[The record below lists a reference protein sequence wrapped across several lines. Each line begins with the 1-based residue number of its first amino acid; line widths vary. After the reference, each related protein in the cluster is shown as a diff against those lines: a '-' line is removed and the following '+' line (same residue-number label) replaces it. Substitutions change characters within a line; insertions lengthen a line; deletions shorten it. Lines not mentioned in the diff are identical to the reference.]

1 MKRLGDYRDL
11 FKRSIQFRLTCY
23 FIMILLPLIAFSLYA
38 NDRSQRI
45 LEQELGE
52 RTMSAMSSALEYVD
66 LTMDGTKNLSTL
78 LSTDR
83 SLTSLL
89 QHEDG
94 DGESL
99 SAETLVDFSQ
109 VLQQI
114 SNIAAVN
121 PNLSSVAIYHGNSG
135 RLLSSRIG
143 SLRRPQASE
152 EQWFRDV
159 MQARGS
165 YVLYIP
171 DRHEEALMGWADPVY
186 NEAQVVLM
194 QRMDLY
200 SRERGNNIL
209 MLSLPKSQLL
219 GYLMGLAPSNT
230 SHVYLLDNLGRLI
243 VTNAPSDRRMDLA
256 NLADASL
263 TVRETTDSQ
272 VRSLVLRVDSS
283 SSGWTLLLEQPENE
297 IYKKSKPLQVFSY
310 WMIFISCL
318 LAVWIS
324 WLVYSGIA
332 SPISSLVSGMKQLR
346 LGNLDTRLANKR
358 QDELGYLTDA
368 FNQTVEQ
375 QRHLI
380 RDIYEQQLM
389 LTKTELKFLQSQ
401 INPHFLY
408 NTLDSIY
415 WSAKNYD
422 ADDISEMVLN
432 LSKFF
437 RLSLSKGREAFTVE
451 ETFSHLDYYIRVQQQ
466 RFVGQFTVHYDAD
479 ASSRGL
485 YILKLI
491 LQPLVENAIL
501 HGLEKKKRDGEL
513 RISAELQG
521 ERLILTVSDN
531 GKGIGEEKMKRIR
544 AALAGRGG
552 GEEHADAERSG
563 EFFGLRNVKSRI
575 RLYYGDTAEFT
586 VASTEGAG
594 TTARIE
600 LPAARCRSEWEGEGE
615 GTHESDDR
623 GR

>member
-1 MKRLGDYRDL
+1 MKRLGDFRDL
-11 FKRSIQFRLTCY
+11 FKQSIQFRLTCY
-23 FIMILLPLIAFSLYA
+23 FIMILLPLISFSLFA

-52 RTMSAMSSALEYVD
+52 RTMSAMGSALEYVD
-66 LTMDGTKNLSTL
+66 LTIGGVKSLSTL

-89 QHEDG
+89 NHD
-94 DGESL
+94 DGETL
-99 SAETLVDFSQ
+99 STETLIDFSQ
-109 VLQQI
+109 VMEEI

-121 PNLSSVAIYHGNSG
+121 PSLSSVAIYHGNTG
-135 RLLSSRIG
+135 RLLSSSIG
-143 SLRRPQASE
+143 SLHRPQAAE
-152 EQWFRDV
+152 EQWYRDV
-159 MQARGS
+159 VRASGS
-165 YVLYIP
+165 YILYLP
-171 DRHEEALMGWADPVY
+171 DRHEESLMGWADPVY
-186 NEAQVVLM
+186 NESQIVLM

-200 SRERGNNIL
+200 SREKGNNVL
-209 MLSLPKSQLL
+209 MLSVPKSKLL
-219 GYLMGLAPSNT
+219 GYLMSLVPSAG
-230 SHVYLLDNLGRLI
+230 SHVYLLDNAGRLI
-243 VTNAPSDRRMDLA
+243 VTNAPADRRMDMT
-256 NLADASL
+256 NLSEQSL
-263 TVRETTDSQ
+263 TVREAPGSEQ
-272 VRSLVLRVDSS
+272 RNMVVRVDSPS
-283 SSGWTLLLEQPENE
+283 TGWTLILEQPERE
-297 IYKKSKPLQVFSY
+297 IYKKSKPLEIFSY
-310 WMIFISCL
+310 WIILISCL

-332 SPISSLVSGMKQLR
+332 SPISSLVSGMRQLR
-346 LGNLDTRLANKR
+346 LGKLDTKLANNR

-380 RDIYEQQLM
+380 RDIYEQQLR

-422 ADDISEMVLN
+422 AEEISEMVLN

-451 ETFSHLDYYIRVQQQ
+451 ETFSHLGYYIRVQQL
-466 RFVGQFTVHYDAD
+466 RFVGQFTVRYDAD
-479 ASSRGL
+479 PDSGGL

-521 ERLILTVSDN
+521 DRLILTVSDN
-531 GKGIGEEKMKRIR
+531 GKGIGEDRMERIR
-544 AALAGRGG
+544 TALAGYGG
-552 GEEHADAERSG
+552 GETHADAERNG

-575 RLYYGDTAEFT
+575 GLYYGDTAEFT
-586 VASTEGAG
+586 IDSEEGAG
-594 TTARIE
+594 TTACID
-600 LPAARCRSEWEGEGE
+600 LPADRCRSEWEGEVS
-615 GTHESDDR
+615 HESDDR
-623 GR
+623 RR

>member
-1 MKRLGDYRDL
+1 MRRLRDVREL
-11 FKRSIQFRLTCY
+11 FKQSIQFRLTCY

-52 RTMSAMSSALEYVD
+52 RTMSAMGSALEYVD
-66 LTMDGTKNLSTL
+66 LTMGGIKNLSTL

-83 SLTSLL
+83 GLTSLL
-89 QHEDG
+89 EHS
-94 DGESL
+94 GEERL
-99 SAETLVDFSQ
+99 SAETLLDFSE

-121 PNLSSVAIYHGNSG
+121 PSLSSVAVYHGDTG
-135 RLLSSRIG
+135 RLLSSHIG
-143 SLRRPQASE
+143 SLHRPQAAE
-152 EQWFRDV
+152 EQWYRDV
-159 MQARGS
+159 MRASGS
-165 YVLYIP
+165 YVLYLP
-171 DRHEEALMGWADPVY
+171 DRHEESLMGWADPVY
-186 NEAQVVLM
+186 DEGQIVLM

-200 SRERGNNIL
+200 SRAKGSNVL
-209 MLSLPKSQLL
+209 MLSMPKSQLL
-219 GYLMGLAPSNT
+219 GYLMSLVPSDS
-230 SHVYLLDNLGRLI
+230 SHVYLLDNTGRLI
-243 VTNAPSDRRMDLA
+243 VTNAPADRQMDLA
-256 NLADASL
+256 KLSDRSL
-263 TVRETTDSQ
+263 TVRETPDSAEK
-272 VRSLVLRVDSS
+272 SMVLRVDSS
-283 SSGWTLLLEQPENE
+283 VSGWSLLLVQPEKE
-297 IYKKSKPLQVFSY
+297 IYKKSKPLEVFSY
-310 WMIFISCL
+310 WMILISCL

-346 LGNLDTRLANKR
+346 LGNLDTKLANKR

-380 RDIYEQQLM
+380 RDIYEQQLL

-422 ADDISEMVLN
+422 AEEISEMVLN

-451 ETFSHLDYYIRVQQQ
+451 ETFSHLGYYIRVQQL
-466 RFVGQFTVHYDAD
+466 RFVGQFTVRYDA
-479 ASSRGL
+479 ASDSSGL

-513 RISAELQG
+513 RISAELRD
-521 ERLILTVSDN
+521 ERLILTVADN
-531 GKGIGEEKMKRIR
+531 GKGIGEEKMGRIR
-544 AALAGRGG
+544 AALAGFSG
-552 GEEHADAERSG
+552 GEAHADAERSG

-586 VASTEGAG
+586 IDSHEGAG
-594 TTARIE
+594 TTARID
-600 LPAARCRSEWEGEGE
+600 LPADRCRSEWEGEE
-615 GTHESDDR
+615 SHESDDR
-623 GR
+623 RG